1 MAKPRA
7 GGPRK
12 ASMDRASRGRT
23 RDGALFPA
31 RPREALPADYARTL
45 HAIKRRV
52 EEGRIRAVVAANVA
66 LVQLYW
72 DIGQEIRSRQAGEGW
87 GSKVVDRLAEDL
99 RKAFPDMKGF
109 SSRNLNGMRAFA
121 QAYPDGPILQQPV
134 AKLPWGHVMRL
145 LERVKD
151 APTRD
156 WYATRCAAQG
166 WSRSILELQI
176 SGRAHEREGKALS
189 NFERT
194 LPPADS
200 DMAGQIFKDPYLFD
214 FLGTADARR
223 EAEVEQSLME
233 HLQQFLLELGTG
245 FAFVGRQVPLEVG
258 GEDFSIDL
266 LFYHL
271 KLRCYVVIELKAV
284 PFDAA
289 FVGELNLYLSA
300 VDDLLKHPE
309 DKPTIGLLLCR
320 SKNKVIV
327 EYALRDLKKPIGVA
341 QWETKLL
348 ETLPED
354 LHASLPTVEE
364 LEAELT
370 TTISRSRVRTTR
382 RSR

>member
-1 MAKPRA
+1 MI
-7 GGPRK
+7 
-12 ASMDRASRGRT
+12 ASRRT
-23 RDGALFPA
+23 FA
-31 RPREALPADYARTL
+31 R
-45 HAIKRRV
+45 
-52 EEGRIRAVVAANVA
+52 
-66 LVQLYW
+66 
-72 DIGQEIRSRQAGEGW
+72 
-87 GSKVVDRLAEDL
+87 
-99 RKAFPDMKGF
+99 FPDLKGF

-134 AKLPWGHVMRL
+134 AKLPWGHLMRL
-145 LERVKD
+145 LERIKD

-156 WYATRCAAQG
+156 WYAARCVAQG

-176 SGRAHEREGKALS
+176 AGRAHEREGKALS

-258 GEDFSIDL
+258 SEDFSIDL

-300 VDDLLKHPE
+300 VDDLLRHPE

-320 SKNKVIV
+320 SKNKVVV
-327 EYALRDLKKPIGVA
+327 EYALRDFKKPIGVA

-354 LHASLPTVEE
+354 LRASLPTVEE

-370 TTISRSRVRTTR
+370 TTMPRSRVRTTR